1 MKTISVPGPVSG
13 RNYSITIG
21 GEEPTV
27 DDRQFIDAYV
37 REQEAS
43 FAQQYQERFG
53 QDLLPSRGFGGQ
65 VSEFFRGIPAGA
77 GSLLET
83 SALGL
88 VTPFGEETE
97 GRLREGIRGI
107 GMNLQD
113 RYAPQIGREDTVG
126 GRLGQ
131 AVGSMGAIAGAGL
144 AGTAVGGPWTGL
156 GVAGTL
162 GAAAGAGEASE
173 RARAADATLEERNLA
188 TQLGLIPGALEIVPL
203 VRLNRVLERG
213 GLRERLTRALITGGE
228 EGVQEAASSIAQNLI
243 EQGVYN
249 PEQGTFE
256 GTGEDLG
263 YGAGA
268 GALVQAISDLVI
280 PGRLRSRVTPPTP
293 PPTPPATPRLLLAP
307 PATPPAAPPTPD
319 TTVSGGVRV
328 DPDIA
333 DARAYFDSTLATL
346 RDGAPLTDVQAE
358 TQAAQMT
365 LERLQAAGQIDL
377 PKLRPLVRSLRMR
390 AVTEPDMGPPTPPME
405 TYAGDLGVDLRQ
417 QEMAA
422 APEPTTQE
430 TQDAEIA
437 PTGPVGDDVVGGGDG
452 TAGGIGGL
460 GLGPVAGEPDTTGAE
475 APVPGPVGEPVL
487 GAPEPSVA
495 AGPQPDALTVEPE
508 AAMPAS
514 IPVGPGAIRPSPLS
528 GTLYSEM
535 GIDSLEKLLRDV
547 ITPNTARGFVGQ
559 RWLSDNLDLAR
570 GQGANKGAIVELDGA
585 FVSGRESRSKPAI
598 SAGLTDGTEFQSDYI
613 NENAIRSFTLGPDK
627 KLKGQLRRLV
637 EEKFDV
643 AVADDGSRTYTVRGA
658 TATPAAPTPA
668 PTETTPDPEAV
679 VARQMALDE
688 ADKAA
693 LAAKLGTDRSGVVD
707 LMLDDPARVD
717 GAMDDIAR
725 EKQSATP
732 APLKRPAS
740 AAPITTTLQPGMT
753 VSDTGQVIPAPG
765 TPAPR
770 FTPEGV
776 AIDPLMAEAIAAQ
789 EVQDRAAAQDAIDA
803 WYEQNASPEVKA
815 ARARIEIDM
824 AGPAVMPAADME
836 VVLDLLRRAPKPR
849 AKGKI
854 SPEQAA
860 FVYFSKSPDTNFA
873 LESIAY
879 DQAQKLSP
887 EYDAQGR
894 RVSREADFRRET
906 EFESADEAAFYAGT
920 GAEVAMRAARWV
932 RDNLSEATRA
942 QVADYTFNKYRPID
956 YGATAESRDVQR
968 AQNRNRKAEVDKIIR
983 ETYGDGTLDVD
994 TAAELGFATE
1004 DLKGYDLSSFAGVMQ
1019 WPNRAHPRVEAQLR
1033 VGDVRGALQGLALT
1047 APNPTHR
1054 KLAQKLLARIGD
1066 TRSQVVSPEVMDRI
1080 RATISPET
1088 PTLGV
1093 ETPGGVYVHPL
1104 NETQLDAM
1112 RREGHNEAADLIEQ
1126 YGGQILFNETTNI
1139 SPELAL
1145 HEATHAVADGV
1156 LANKSHPL
1164 TRQLDKL
1171 RVELLKFM
1179 PATTYGLTNVRELL
1193 TEGMTNPV
1201 FRRDLSYAN
1210 VEGQPF
1216 SAFQRFRDI
1225 VGNWLR
1231 GVIGLQPKK
1240 RDTAADAVDRA
1251 LDAVLAINPNEMNAG
1266 DMLNASFA
1274 PGGVE
1279 RMVKSMQD
1287 RVVPMNS
1294 WARGRIERFM
1304 EDPAVPNR
1312 VKSAFAYFGQGVQFT
1327 AENAQKLLPSSTQI
1341 LDLLRQHKGAS
1352 DQMSNLIRR
1361 SLEPFANTMAKYDG
1375 RSDITNAVARVA
1387 LRGSAEGV
1395 DVINQPLS
1403 HYQGYSFRY
1412 NVMDQDGN
1420 VVRSVESKRY
1430 NTERERNQALADY
1443 NAKLPADAPRAARA
1457 RRGYDSTP
1465 EDVALYRALEQDKQ
1479 LLQRD
1484 APDVIG
1490 ELKRMQAVPESL
1502 RERLADALRARIEA
1516 MAPNNREQQNKIFN
1530 RFYSKITAESLI
1542 DYYFALSRQGNH
1554 WVTYTGYD
1562 ADTGQVATFKHSFPS
1577 LNEQQRA
1584 LQMLQKQN
1592 ERYYARAQQLMG
1604 DQRPVNEFQA
1614 AVERGGESIPTAVA
1628 DQLIQENVLPATE
1641 VFSYVQNP
1649 SDPRVRPPTEM
1660 MGRIFET
1667 LEGMSDTATITDPET
1682 GRTVDIRDQIVD
1694 LFLDSMPES
1703 SFLNTFRKRAGTRGF
1718 ENDITYLQDT
1728 VTAGDLSKNFM
1739 QNNMRLANQIVSM
1752 EYGAKF
1758 SGYRNKI
1765 REELGT
1771 LENRL
1776 PATDN
1781 LYQRARKKDA
1791 AQGYYDALVEHSMAP
1806 FRVTGNLASSAVG
1819 ATYAATL
1826 GFNPSTAILTT
1837 MSLPIFY
1844 APYAGGKYGYGKLI
1858 GAMGKASRII
1868 SGSGREKQ
1876 AMRIGRDGQLEPVTE
1891 QRPFWDI
1898 TIDNIDYSQ
1907 PQFAWMRDAHKFWA
1921 DRGMFLNSPIMSEL
1935 LGENPN
1941 LIQKITSKS
1950 AIFQHLAERAVREN
1964 ALVSTYIMELQNQM
1978 GDTRSDVNAFIA
1990 DLESGVLQPT
2000 AEQANTA
2007 ASEAITMSE
2016 KTNGPML
2023 AAMGPRASIGDFG
2036 RVVYLFKR
2044 HPLAMMNNMFQ
2055 TVSRSFAPDSP
2066 DRAIARR
2073 QLTGMLGMLGL
2084 TSGIMGL
2091 PMMQQVA
2098 MLFDYF
2104 LIEDDEPDFVSQ
2116 LRMTTG
2122 ELGTYGALDYLLGT
2136 RTSERIGL
2144 GGAIYREGFQS
2155 SGMPPLFQLAE
2166 GFGGPVMGLALKY
2179 TSPQTREHLAEE
2191 RYGRFMEQV
2200 LPSSM
2205 ANFFRA
2211 YRYLSE
2217 GVQNLRGDIVVDD
2230 IGPFHIAAQ
2239 ALGFMPASYAQRLA
2253 INSLGT
2259 RINNAIESEVQRLM
2273 RKRNKAIF
2281 EGDMETVREVMQEI
2295 NEFRRRHPGRIDNDT
2310 LRSSLRAFNDR
2321 TQKTNY
2327 GLMVA
2332 PRNKA
2337 YIDSILNEIGSSS
2350 LWK

>member
-1 MKTISVPGPVSG
+1 MIEADPLAADPPALDIEAAPTAETVPETTAV
-13 RNYSITIG
+13 
-21 GEEPTV
+21 
-27 DDRQFIDAYV
+27 A
-37 REQEAS
+37 EA
-43 FAQQYQERFG
+43 
-53 QDLLPSRGFGGQ
+53 P
-65 VSEFFRGIPAGA
+65 
-77 GSLLET
+77 T
-83 SALGL
+83 SAAA
-88 VTPFGEETE
+88 VTESAPDG
-97 GRLREGIRGI
+97 GI
-107 GMNLQD
+107 
-113 RYAPQIGREDTVG
+113 
-126 GRLGQ
+126 
-131 AVGSMGAIAGAGL
+131 
-144 AGTAVGGPWTGL
+144 
-156 GVAGTL
+156 
-162 GAAAGAGEASE
+162 AA
-173 RARAADATLEERNLA
+173 L
-188 TQLGLIPGALEIVPL
+188 P
-203 VRLNRVLERG
+203 
-213 GLRERLTRALITGGE
+213 
-228 EGVQEAASSIAQNLI
+228 EGVQQAA
-243 EQGVYN
+243 
-249 PEQGTFE
+249 PEQAF
-256 GTGEDLG
+256 DRN
-263 YGAGA
+263 
-268 GALVQAISDLVI
+268 VI
-280 PGRLRSRVTPPTP
+280 PGR
-293 PPTPPATPRLLLAP
+293 
-307 PATPPAAPPTPD
+307 
-319 TTVSGGVRV
+319 
-328 DPDIA
+328 
-333 DARAYFDSTLATL
+333 
-346 RDGAPLTDVQAE
+346 
-358 TQAAQMT
+358 
-365 LERLQAAGQIDL
+365 
-377 PKLRPLVRSLRMR
+377 
-390 AVTEPDMGPPTPPME
+390 
-405 TYAGDLGVDLRQ
+405 
-417 QEMAA
+417 
-422 APEPTTQE
+422 
-430 TQDAEIA
+430 
-437 PTGPVGDDVVGGGDG
+437 
-452 TAGGIGGL
+452 
-460 GLGPVAGEPDTTGAE
+460 TTGAAE
-475 APVPGPVGEPVL
+475 
-487 GAPEPSVA
+487 
-495 AGPQPDALTVEPE
+495 Q
-508 AAMPAS
+508 
-514 IPVGPGAIRPSPLS
+514 IIPSP
-528 GTLYSEM
+528 EM
-535 GIDSLEKLLRDV
+535 RD
-547 ITPNTARGFVGQ
+547 PPAR
-559 RWLSDNLDLAR
+559 
-570 GQGANKGAIVELDGA
+570 
-585 FVSGRESRSKPAI
+585 
-598 SAGLTDGTEFQSDYI
+598 
-613 NENAIRSFTLGPDK
+613 
-627 KLKGQLRRLV
+627 
-637 EEKFDV
+637 
-643 AVADDGSRTYTVRGA
+643 
-658 TATPAAPTPA
+658 
-668 PTETTPDPEAV
+668 PDPEAAV
-679 VARQMALDE
+679 RVEQEAAAEARRAPTTQGGMTRVMDEIGVGPEARLRKQVRSGEMQTPEQFVEGLAKTQFPKNPEGKTRRDNWLEGAREQAREDAVARQSDPAVDAVTRQIVEAQEREQATRAIEDWFDRNASEDLKA
-688 ADKAA
+688 ADKENTQGGRESTP
-693 LAAKLGTDRSGVVD
+693 LASVD
-707 LMLDDPARVD
+707 LRAV
-717 GAMDDIAR
+717 
-725 EKQSATP
+725 SALLATTP
-732 APLKRPAS
+732 ALKSGEKLTDAQAAQRYFGRTADAGYALHMIAHDAAQANVSKGKRIPKILTRDSILGKDRNFETEPLETGERESLA
-740 AAPITTTLQPGMT
+740 LLEGHGW
-753 VSDTGQVIPAPG
+753 DTGQ
-765 TPAPR
+765 
-770 FTPEGV
+770 
-776 AIDPLMAEAIAAQ
+776 
-789 EVQDRAAAQDAIDA
+789 
-803 WYEQNASPEVKA
+803 
-815 ARARIEIDM
+815 
-824 AGPAVMPAADME
+824 
-836 VVLDLLRRAPKPR
+836 
-849 AKGKI
+849 
-854 SPEQAA
+854 
-860 FVYFSKSPDTNFA
+860 
-873 LESIAY
+873 
-879 DQAQKLSP
+879 
-887 EYDAQGR
+887 
-894 RVSREADFRRET
+894 
-906 EFESADEAAFYAGT
+906 
-920 GAEVAMRAARWV
+920 RAARWV
-932 RDNLSEATRA
+932 EKNLSPEGVGALVALRDRPATSTTA
-942 QVADYTFNKYRPID
+942 GYSNLD
-956 YGATAESRDVQR
+956 YGQRTRSDRRDR
-968 AQNRNRKAEVDKIIR
+968 DIKNERRIR
-983 ETYGDGTLDVD
+983 EMEKE
-994 TAAELGFATE
+994 AELQQRRSEREDVAETE
-1004 DLKGYDLSSFAGVMQ
+1004 AIRAAVDESPITLPPAPWDVSASLMT
-1019 WPNRAHPRVEAQLR
+1019 WPADAHPRV
-1033 VGDVRGALQGLALT
+1033 GALLRAGRLSDAIRVLAAT
-1047 APNPTHR
+1047 APNETMRDLAGRMASRLEGTPT
-1054 KLAQKLLARIGD
+1054 QI
-1066 TRSQVVSPEVMDRI
+1066 VSPETMNRI
-1080 RATISPET
+1080 RAEMSPET

-1093 ETPGGVYVHPL
+1093 ESPAGVYVHPR
-1104 NETQLDAM
+1104 NAEQIAAM
-1112 RREGHNEAADLIEQ
+1112 RREGHDEAASIAEEF
-1126 YGGQILFNETTNI
+1126 GGQILFNENT
-1139 SPELAL
+1139 SLAPELVI
-1145 HEATHAVADGV
+1145 HEAAHAVGDAV
-1156 LANKSHPL
+1156 LSNKSHPL

-1171 RVELLKFM
+1171 RTELLKFM
-1179 PATTYGLTNVRELL
+1179 PATNYGLSNVREFFA
-1193 TEGMTNPV
+1193 EGMSNPA
-1201 FRRDLSYAN
+1201 FRRELSYATA
-1210 VEGQPF
+1210 EGRPI
-1216 SAFQRFRDI
+1216 SAWEQFKNI
-1225 VGNWLR
+1225 VRNWLR
-1231 GVIGLQPKK
+1231 SFIGLNRKPI
-1240 RDTAADAVDRA
+1240 DTTLDALDRA
-1251 LDAVLAINPNEMNAG
+1251 LDGVLAVNPNEMNAG

-1294 WARGRIERFM
+1294 WARNRIERFM

-1361 SLEPFANTMAKYDG
+1361 SIEPFANVMAKYDG
-1375 RSDITNAVARVA
+1375 RSDITNAVARVSQ
-1387 LRGSAEGV
+1387 RGSAEGV

-1412 NVMDQDGN
+1412 NVMDADGN

-1430 NTERERNQALADY
+1430 KTERERNQALQDY
-1443 NAKLPADAPRAARA
+1443 NAKLPPDAPKVARA
-1457 RRGYDSTP
+1457 RRGYDSSP
-1465 EDVALYRALEQDKQ
+1465 EDVALYRALERDKR

-1502 RERLADALRARIEA
+1502 RGRLADALRARIEA

-1614 AVERGGESIPTAVA
+1614 SVERGGESIPTAVA

-1776 PATDN
+1776 PATDD
-1781 LYQRARKKDA
+1781 LQQRARKKDA
-1791 AQGYYDALVEHSMAP
+1791 AQGYYNALIEHSMAP

-1819 ATYAATL
+1819 VTYALSL
-1826 GFNPSTAILTT
+1826 GFNVSTAVLTT

-1868 SGSGREKQ
+1868 AGSGREKQ

-1898 TIDNIDYSQ
+1898 TINNIDYSQ
-1907 PQFAWMRDAHKFWA
+1907 PQFAWMRDAHKFWE

-2000 AEQANTA
+2000 AEQANAA
-2007 ASEAITMSE
+2007 ASEALTMSE

-2023 AAMGPRASIGDFG
+2023 AAMGPRASISDFG

-2055 TVSRSFAPDSP
+2055 TVNRSFGPDSP

-2122 ELGTYGALDYLLGT
+2122 ELGTYGALDYLLGL
-2136 RTSERIGL
+2136 RNSERIGL

-2155 SGMPPLFQLAE
+2155 SGLPPLFQLAE
-2166 GFGGPVMGLALKY
+2166 GFGGPVVGLALKY
-2179 TSPQTREHLAEE
+2179 SSPRTREHFAEG

-2211 YRYLSE
+2211 YRYQSE
-2217 GVQNLRGDIVVDD
+2217 GIQNLRGDIVVDD

-2253 INSLGT
+2253 INSLGS
-2259 RINNAIESEVQRLM
+2259 RINNAIEGKVQHLM

-2281 EGDMETVREVMQEI
+2281 EGDMETVREVTKEI
-2295 NEFRRRHPGRIDNDT
+2295 DEFRRRHPGRIDRGT
-2310 LRSSLRAFNDR
+2310 LESSLRAFNDR

-2337 YIDSILNEIGSSS
+2337 YIDSILNDIGSPSI
-2350 LWK
+2350 WN